1 MKKEY
6 KSELDPIQ
14 LELFPFDEV
23 ADRLTVRL
31 LNPEH
36 TDILDQV
43 PYREI
48 CGIVEVCCL
57 SVKADETGKSFL
69 TVTNRMAEA
78 WGISEEALFRAA
90 EEASARNNPATLRPL
105 LSVLHNMTCG
115 GEMPGLGEKPG
126 FGETPGLEEMPRLGE
141 TPDLFN
147 VTEASEIDLWK
158 EDDSMAGDGLWNGR
172 GTGAREELWNGRGT
186 GSDEELLNGRGSGA
200 REELWN
206 DEDDD
211 SDDDGDFDEDDDSDD
226 DGDFDE
232 DDGSDDD
239 DDFDEDD
246 DSHADEAPDAD
257 DELRDDEDPWD
268 AEELTLA
275 QETAENQLYIATN
288 SDSVLGAGV
297 IMYPGFLKKAAKVL
311 GGNFYLLPSSIHE
324 FLFLPDTG
332 DCDYENLNDMVKT
345 INENEV
351 TLREQLSDR
360 VLYYD
365 CRKEELREPGTYLS
379 YSFTEA

>member
-14 LELFPFDEV
+14 LELFPFNEV

-43 PYREI
+43 PHREI

-57 SVKADETGKSFL
+57 SVKADETGKSFM

-78 WGISEEALFRAA
+78 WGISKDTLFHAA

-105 LSVLHNMTCG
+105 LSVLHSMTCG
-115 GEMPGLGEKPG
+115 GELAGPEETFG
-126 FGETPGLEEMPRLGE
+126 FEETSGLEETSGPEE

-172 GTGAREELWNGRGT
+172 GTGSDEELWN
-186 GSDEELLNGRGSGA
+186 
-200 REELWN
+200 
-206 DEDDD
+206 
-211 SDDDGDFDEDDDSDD
+211 
-226 DGDFDE
+226 
-232 DDGSDDD
+232 
-239 DDFDEDD
+239 
-246 DSHADEAPDAD
+246 
-257 DELRDDEDPWD
+257 DEDPWD
-268 AEELTLA
+268 AEELISSPDS
-275 QETAENQLYIATN
+275 AENQLYIATN

-332 DCDYENLNDMVKT
+332 DCDYESLNDMVKT

-365 CRKEELREPGTYLS
+365 CRKEELREPGTYRC
-379 YSFTEA
+379 YSFMAG

>member
-43 PYREI
+43 PHREI

-69 TVTNRMAEA
+69 TVTNRMVEV
-78 WGISEEALFRAA
+78 WGISEETLFHAA

-115 GEMPGLGEKPG
+115 GEMPG
-126 FGETPGLEEMPRLGE
+126 LGE

-172 GTGAREELWNGRGT
+172 GTG
-186 GSDEELLNGRGSGA
+186 SDEELLNGRGSGA
-200 REELWN
+200 RKELWN
-206 DEDDD
+206 DEDDVPDEDDD

-226 DGDFDE
+226 G
-232 DDGSDDD
+232 
-239 DDFDEDD
+239 DDF
-246 DSHADEAPDAD
+246 
-257 DELRDDEDPWD
+257 RDDEDPWD

-324 FLFLPDTG
+324 FLFLLDTG
-332 DCDYENLNDMVKT
+332 DCDYESLNDMVKT

-365 CRKEELREPGTYLS
+365 CRKEELREPGTYRC
-379 YSFTEA
+379 YSFMAG

>member
-43 PYREI
+43 PHREV

-57 SVKADETGKSFL
+57 SVKADETGKSFM

-78 WGISEEALFRAA
+78 WGISKDTLFHAA

-105 LSVLHNMTCG
+105 LSVLHSMTCG
-115 GEMPGLGEKPG
+115 GELAGPEETFG
-126 FGETPGLEEMPRLGE
+126 FEETSGLEETSGPEE

-172 GTGAREELWNGRGT
+172 GTGSDEELWN
-186 GSDEELLNGRGSGA
+186 
-200 REELWN
+200 
-206 DEDDD
+206 
-211 SDDDGDFDEDDDSDD
+211 
-226 DGDFDE
+226 
-232 DDGSDDD
+232 
-239 DDFDEDD
+239 
-246 DSHADEAPDAD
+246 
-257 DELRDDEDPWD
+257 DEDPWD
-268 AEELTLA
+268 AEELISSPDS
-275 QETAENQLYIATN
+275 AENQLYIATN

-332 DCDYENLNDMVKT
+332 DCDYESLNDMVKT

-365 CRKEELREPGTYLS
+365 CRKEELREPGTYRC
-379 YSFTEA
+379 YSFMAG

>member
-1 MKKEY
+1 MTKEY
-6 KSELDPIQ
+6 KSGLDPFQ
-14 LELFPFDEV
+14 LDFIPFDEV

-43 PYREI
+43 PHREI

-78 WGISEEALFRAA
+78 WGLSENELFRAA

-105 LSVLHNMTCG
+105 LSVLHSMTCG
-115 GEMPGLGEKPG
+115 GKMPEL
-126 FGETPGLEEMPRLGE
+126 LEEAE
-141 TPDLFN
+141 T
-147 VTEASEIDLWK
+147 TE
-158 EDDSMAGDGLWNGR
+158 EDPWDDADSMAGDGLWN
-172 GTGAREELWNGRGT
+172 
-186 GSDEELLNGRGSGA
+186 SSGA
-200 REELWN
+200 GEEEPG
-206 DEDDD
+206 DEKEP
-211 SDDDGDFDEDDDSDD
+211 G
-226 DGDFDE
+226 
-232 DDGSDDD
+232 
-239 DDFDEDD
+239 
-246 DSHADEAPDAD
+246 
-257 DELRDDEDPWD
+257 DDEDAQDSENLWE

-297 IMYPGFLKKAAKVL
+297 IMYPGFLREASKVL

-332 DCDYENLNDMVKT
+332 DCDFESLNDMVKT

-351 TLREQLSDR
+351 TLREQLSDH

-365 CRKEELREPGTYLS
+365 CRKEELREPGTYRC
-379 YSFTEA
+379 YSFTAG

>member
-1 MKKEY
+1 MKKEH

-14 LELFPFDEV
+14 FELFPFDEV

-43 PYREI
+43 PHREV

-69 TVTNRMAEA
+69 TVTNRMVEA
-78 WGISEEALFRAA
+78 WGISEETLFHAA

-115 GEMPGLGEKPG
+115 VETSGLGETPGLEEMPGL
-126 FGETPGLEEMPRLGE
+126 GETPGLEEMPRLEE

-147 VTEASEIDLWK
+147 VTEASEEDPWK

-172 GTGAREELWNGRGT
+172 GTGSDEELMNGRGT
-186 GSDEELLNGRGSGA
+186 GT

-206 DEDDD
+206 DEDDVP
-211 SDDDGDFDEDDDSDD
+211 DEDDALDEDDGSGD

-239 DDFDEDD
+239 NDF
-246 DSHADEAPDAD
+246 
-257 DELRDDEDPWD
+257 RDDEDPWD

-288 SDSVLGAGV
+288 SDCVLGAGV

-332 DCDYENLNDMVKT
+332 DCDYESLNDMVKT

-365 CRKEELREPGTYLS
+365 CRKEELREPGTYLC

>member
-1 MKKEY
+1 MILSSLNY
-6 KSELDPIQ
+6 S
-14 LELFPFDEV
+14 PFDEV

-43 PYREI
+43 PHREV

-57 SVKADETGKSFL
+57 SVKADETGKSFM

-78 WGISEEALFRAA
+78 WGISKDTLFHAA

-105 LSVLHNMTCG
+105 LSVLHSMTCG
-115 GEMPGLGEKPG
+115 GELAGPEETFG
-126 FGETPGLEEMPRLGE
+126 FEETSGLEETFGPEE
-141 TPDLFN
+141 TSDLFN

-158 EDDSMAGDGLWNGR
+158 EDDSMAGDG
-172 GTGAREELWNGRGT
+172 LWNGRGT

-211 SDDDGDFDEDDDSDD
+211 SDDDGDFDEDD
-226 DGDFDE
+226 
-232 DDGSDDD
+232 GSDDD
-239 DDFDEDD
+239 DDFRDDD
-246 DSHADEAPDAD
+246 DS
-257 DELRDDEDPWD
+257 WD
-268 AEELTLA
+268 AEELISSPDS
-275 QETAENQLYIATN
+275 AENQLYIATN

-332 DCDYENLNDMVKT
+332 DCDYESLNDMVKT

-365 CRKEELREPGTYLS
+365 CRKEELREPGTYRC
-379 YSFTEA
+379 YSFMAG